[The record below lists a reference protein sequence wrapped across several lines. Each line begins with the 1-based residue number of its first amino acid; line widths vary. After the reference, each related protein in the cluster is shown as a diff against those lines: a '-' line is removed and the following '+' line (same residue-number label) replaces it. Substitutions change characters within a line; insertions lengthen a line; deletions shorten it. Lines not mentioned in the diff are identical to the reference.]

1 VAERSITIARHPF
14 IIVISGPSGVGKST
28 IVKRVLDH
36 HGETR
41 PSVSMT
47 TRAPRGDERDGV
59 DYYFVSENDFI
70 RKRDAGE
77 LLECAAVHGHLYG
90 TPAGYVDEQLG
101 NGRNVLLEIDV
112 QGGLIVKKK
121 RPGAALVFLLPPSL
135 EELERRLR
143 GRGTDDEEVVR
154 RRLENARREL
164 AYYDRYDY
172 LVVNEDV
179 PPCAE
184 DVLNIIRAVSLE
196 REKCIVT
203 IADSTS
209 GHHS

>member
-1 VAERSITIARHPF
+1 
-14 IIVISGPSGVGKST
+14 
-28 IVKRVLDH
+28 
-36 HGETR
+36 
-41 PSVSMT
+41 MT

-59 DYYFVSENDFI
+59 DYYFVSESDFI
-70 RKRDAGE
+70 RKRESGE
-77 LLECAAVHGHLYG
+77 LLEWAAVHGHLYG
-90 TPAGYVDEQLG
+90 TPAGYVDEQLK

-121 RPGAALVFLLPPSL
+121 RPDAVLVFLLPPSL

-143 GRGTDDEEVVR
+143 GRGTDDEGVVR
-154 RRLENARREL
+154 RRLENARGEL

-184 DVLNIIRAVSLE
+184 DVLNVIRAVSLE
-196 REKCIVT
+196 REKCIVAIT
-203 IADSTS
+203 DSPS
-209 GHHS
+209 GNRG

>member
-1 VAERSITIARHPF
+1 MAERSITIVRHPF
-14 IIVISGPSGVGKST
+14 IIVVSGPSGVGKST
-28 IVKRVLDH
+28 IVKRVLEHRSDI
-36 HGETR
+36 R

-47 TRAPRGDERDGV
+47 TRDPRGDERDGV
-59 DYYFVSENDFI
+59 DYYFLSEDDFI
-70 RKRDAGE
+70 RKRDEGK
-77 LLECAAVHGHLYG
+77 LLEWAPVHGHLYG

-101 NGRNVLLEIDV
+101 KGRNVLLEIDV
-112 QGGLIVKKK
+112 QGGLTVKEK
-121 RPGAALVFLLPPSL
+121 RPGAVLVFLLPPSL

-143 GRGTDDEEVVR
+143 GRGTDDEEAVR
-154 RRLENARREL
+154 RRLENARGEL

-172 LVVNEDV
+172 LVLNEDV

-203 IADSTS
+203 ITDST
-209 GHHS
+209 